1 MSNTPDEEIAL
12 RIELLKLDITDAV
25 KAAAIKAGVS
35 IETAHAAFAAA
46 LRPWLRTQG
55 AVITDGRTNRWRV
68 RVRLYDSAHPDD
80 AAADT
85 DPDLKPDEGGTEI
98 IPGLPNVAGYVAEIA
113 AGFHQITCVG
123 LDGPTMRHK
132 LKGLRPTL
140 SRRGGNAVWRLPYV
154 VNAREWLARVDI
166 ERVES

>member
-1 MSNTPDEEIAL
+1 MTRPEEDLAT
-12 RIELLKLDITDAV
+12 RVELCKLDITDAI
-25 KAAAIKAGVS
+25 KAAANSAGVS
-35 IETAHAAFAAA
+35 VETAYAAFAAV

-55 AVITDGRTNRWRV
+55 AVITDGRTNKWRV
-68 RVRLYDSAHPDD
+68 RVRLFDSVHPND

-85 DPDLKPDEGGTEI
+85 DPDLGPSESGVEI
-98 IPGLPNVAGYVAEIA
+98 IAGLPNVAGFVAEIA
-113 AGFHQITCVG
+113 TSYHQTTCVG

-140 SRRGGNAVWRLPYV
+140 SRRGGNAVWRLPYR
-154 VNAREWLARVDI
+154 AAEQEWLARVDI